1 MSRVFRK
8 RLHNPSRCR
17 LLGQLLLIGRS
28 IVGVPVL
35 RGESVAGFW
44 IWLCAARISCSGCIH
59 YFRERC
65 DNAEIF
71 TVGVAL
77 AVAAVGVLA
86 TLWGTTGPARAQGG
100 IAPATGTAPQVR
112 VADVPGAPGTVVLR
126 WNGGHDASFYR
137 VGYVDGVYVPADD
150 GTDDEGRLDDFY
162 FVDFRNRGQTER
174 RIENLR
180 PRGSY
185 TFVVAPLGKRFGP
198 VDTGDWSEFVPHTL
212 TVAAGKPCPSPPPL
226 PPRPG
231 ELSPTVAVNGGELSP
246 TDVANGGEPSPTD
259 VANGVD
265 YDSDDNGLIEVAN
278 LGQLNAMRHDL
289 DGDGRGLGSNYVAAF
304 SNARPGMGCPEAG
317 CVGYELI
324 ADLDFDTN
332 GDGGVDGRDDYW
344 TDGLGWRP
352 IGGPDKDVA
361 WNAVFDGGGHAI
373 ANLFVAADGMHEAA
387 GLFGVIA
394 EGGEV
399 SNVSLTSVSVSGPT
413 VAGGLAGISYG
424 AVHGV
429 SVAGEVFATNVAG
442 GLIGAMW
449 GGATVADSNAA
460 VDVSGTEAVGGLVG
474 LGYKAGG
481 VAPRIESSYATG
493 DVGEGPASDSRT
505 ELPAAG
511 PTAGPAGGLVGEF
524 AGEVRASYAT
534 GAVSVGG
541 NNRCGNPGGDCD
553 RVGDAGGLVGILT
566 GSVIAGYA
574 TGPVDGFAAGG
585 GLLGVC
591 YRCRIADSYAAG
603 LLTDRG
609 GYVGGLVGLGSGRG
623 ANRPMVTD
631 GFWDTESSGMTRGT
645 LGIGKT
651 TREMQGAGIYS
662 GWNPDWWD
670 FGTEDQ
676 YPALKYG
683 GMGLE
688 VQRR

>member
-1 MSRVFRK
+1 MLKFS
-8 RLHNPSRCR
+8 L
-17 LLGQLLLIGRS
+17 
-28 IVGVPVL
+28 
-35 RGESVAGFW
+35 W
-44 IWLCAARISCSGCIH
+44 
-59 YFRERC
+59 
-65 DNAEIF
+65 
-71 TVGVAL
+71 GVAL
-77 AVAAVGVLA
+77 AVAAVGALA
-86 TLWGTTGPARAQGG
+86 TLWGTTGPARAQDD
-100 IAPATGTAPQVR
+100 IAPATATAPQDVR

-126 WNGGHDASFYR
+126 WRGGHDAPFYR
-137 VGYVDGVYVPADD
+137 VGYVDGDYVPADE
-150 GTDDEGRLDDFY
+150 GADDEGRLDDFY

-185 TFVVAPLGKRFGP
+185 TFMVAPLGERFGP
-198 VDTGDWSEFVPHTL
+198 VAAGDWSEIVPHTL
-212 TVAAGKPCPSPPPL
+212 TVAAGMSCPSPPPL

-231 ELSPTVAVNGGELSP
+231 ALSPTVA
-246 TDVANGGEPSPTD
+246 ANGGDYAGVLSPI
-259 VANGVD
+259 VAANGGD
-265 YDSDDNGLIEVAN
+265 YDADDNGLIEVAN
-278 LGQLNAMRHDL
+278 LGQLDAMRHDL
-289 DGDGRGLGSNYVAAF
+289 YGKGGILVPDYVAAF
-304 SNARPGMGCPEAG
+304 PDALQGMGCPETG

-361 WNAVFDGGGHAI
+361 WNAVFDGGGQTI
-373 ANLFVAADGMHEAA
+373 ANLSVAVDGMHEAV
-387 GLFGVIA
+387 GLFGVIG
-394 EGGEV
+394 EGGKV
-399 SNVSLTSVSVSGPT
+399 SNVSLTSVSVRGPT
-413 VAGGLAGISYG
+413 AAGGLAGISYG
-424 AVHGV
+424 TVHGV
-429 SVAGEVFATNVAG
+429 SIAGEVSATSVAG
-442 GLIGAMW
+442 GVIGLMW

-493 DVGEGPASDSRT
+493 DVGEGAAADRST
-505 ELPAAG
+505 EFPAAG
-511 PTAGPAGGLVGEF
+511 PAVGPAGGLVGEF
-524 AGEVRASYAT
+524 VGEVRASYAT

-585 GLLGVC
+585 GLVGVC
-591 YRCRIADSYAAG
+591 YRCRIVDSYAAG
-603 LLTDRG
+603 QLTDRG
-609 GYVGGLVGLGSGRG
+609 GHVGGLVGLGSGRG

-631 GFWDTESSGMTRGT
+631 SFWDTESSGMTRGT

-651 TREMQGAGIYS
+651 TREMRGAGIYS
-662 GWNPDWWD
+662 DWNPEWWD